1 MLQFFLFSFIP
12 IFAIS
17 QNLFQNTV
25 KIHLIQMGLWSQI
38 DLKIL
43 QDSIQ
48 QQYNLSKRLFLTS
61 EKDVSQNYP
70 NSWSSYWKNYH
81 LAPPYMTMGHMW
93 QQPRSCD
100 DKRASAICKWR
111 TWDVVES
118 SIKSSNQQGGLSKVF
133 QATFILSWIEWDL
146 EGSWKAQSKK
156 RKYNMACSGKC
167 SRLKKDKM
175 I

>member
-48 QQYNLSKRLFLTS
+48 QQYNLSKRLFLTL
-61 EKDVSQNYP
+61 EKDVSQNYS
-70 NSWSSYWKNYH
+70 NSWSSYWKNDH
-81 LAPPYMTMGHMW
+81 LPPIYDHGSYVTAAKVMRW
-93 QQPRSCD
+93 QES
-100 DKRASAICKWR
+100 ICHLQMKNMR
-111 TWDVVES
+111 C
-118 SIKSSNQQGGLSKVF
+118 G
-133 QATFILSWIEWDL
+133 
-146 EGSWKAQSKK
+146 
-156 RKYNMACSGKC
+156 RK
-167 SRLKKDKM
+167 LH
-175 I
+175 